1 MPVPGNTVSS
11 LWSESSQHAWTVT
24 HAWNTTKSFAQT
36 GESLK
41 LSATDN
47 WSESTLMHVS
57 NTRTD
62 SLVTLLTFDSRWR
75 GLLSDGVDSFSVC
88 EVISCQWHCEGAK
101 EAVLGDLRGGYTDVG
116 RGGQNPTGQRKY
128 CVRNTARGPHILFLC
143 PEANKYCIN
152 LSIIAWKVHKR
163 VIEDFKG
170 VCVCTVTDWSRGVF
184 LLFQSWDIW
193 HLGQSAVNRKGMDRK
208 AYWEKKTESRQQ
220 ILVG

>member
-101 EAVLGDLRGGYTDVG
+101 EAVLGDLRGGYTD
-116 RGGQNPTGQRKY
+116 GGGAEPNRAKKVLCKKY
-128 CVRNTARGPHILFLC
+128 CTWTTYFIL
-143 PEANKYCIN
+143 
-152 LSIIAWKVHKR
+152 V
-163 VIEDFKG
+163 
-170 VCVCTVTDWSRGVF
+170 SR
-184 LLFQSWDIW
+184 S
-193 HLGQSAVNRKGMDRK
+193 
-208 AYWEKKTESRQQ
+208 QQ
-220 ILVG
+220 ILYKPFYYCMKSAQKGDWRLQRCVCVYCDRLVQGGIPAFPKLGYLTLRTKCS